1 MRDGK
6 SNQSKSRRRRLFLF
20 LYNSQEARRDERTRR
35 DGCHIRV
42 SIPHGVNEGNQRFS
56 PSRRTHTPPVFLF
69 LSIASPLLAE
79 IDAFQ
84 HTTHIQTPTLWDT
97 RRERVTSTERNQRK
111 RTTTERSNEKIK
123 RATWGFTTRGHLQW
137 RKRDWT
143 RHRRY
148 LSIAYHSRVDRRR
161 TGPAAIGDSISI
173 AHLSPGQIQL
183 CLGALWWTDHT
194 ETRRKRKKE

>member
-1 MRDGK
+1 MERVTNPNLVVVVCFSSCTTHKRLVGTNERDAMDAISEFLSLTALMKGIK
-6 SNQSKSRRRRLFLF
+6 DSVRL
-20 LYNSQEARRDERTRR
+20 
-35 DGCHIRV
+35 DG
-42 SIPHGVNEGNQRFS
+42 
-56 PSRRTHTPPVFLF
+56 HTPRQSLPFPFHV
-69 LSIASPLLAE
+69 ASPPLAE

-137 RKRDWT
+137 RKGDWT

-148 LSIAYHSRVDRRR
+148 LSIAYHSRVESRR

-194 ETRRKRKKE
+194 EQRRKKK